1 MIETVRLY
9 RDLVNTAKVGT
20 AGYIREVEF
29 NDALESVQT
38 SILSLLAPLYAGQRS
53 VKDLLAPFIET
64 ASGSGTISK
73 PSDYFQVA
81 EITVDGFP
89 ARSTDVNE
97 VASLQF
103 LPSRRPDADRNIYA
117 YYETNDAFNILPG
130 TVASSNMTYIRKPDE
145 ASIILTPSIT
155 GGSDYL
161 TPTST
166 SNIEWPERAY
176 NLMFYMMLDRFG
188 LSQKELLF
196 MEFSKLGIQMEAGKI

>member
-20 AGYIREVEF
+20 SGFIREVEF

-38 SILSLLAPLYAGQRS
+38 SIMSLLAPLYAGQRS

-64 ASGSGTISK
+64 VSGSGTISK

-103 LPSRRPDADRNIYA
+103 LPSRRPDLSRNIYA

-130 TVASSNMTYIRKPDE
+130 AVTSSKMTYIRKPDV
-145 ASIILTPSIT
+145 ASVVLTPSIT
-155 GGSDYL
+155 DESDYL

-176 NLMFYMMLDRFG
+176 NLIFYMMLDRFG

-196 MEFSKLGIQMEAGKI
+196 MEFSKLGIQMEVGKI